1 MSRTLFIGL
10 DGATFTVL
18 DQLTQEIAGEGIT
31 MPFMRRVL
39 QNGFRTV
46 LRSTPHPLTP
56 PAWTSI
62 MTGRSP
68 GHHGVHDF
76 VRFDDRGHE
85 VFFTLYD
92 SRDIR
97 TETIWSIASRH
108 NMTVASLNFPMMA
121 PVFKVN
127 GSLVPGF
134 VSWKHL
140 RLNVY
145 PPALYG
151 RLKAIEG
158 FDPKKLAW
166 DFERESQVG
175 EVMTQ
180 AELEAWVNSHMPR
193 EEQWFQIARTLLEND
208 DPDLFAVMFDGT
220 DKLQHQVW
228 HVLDPSRLAEGLNED
243 DRRLRKMVLEYF
255 RTLDSYIERLVQ
267 LAGPNAQVFFASDHG
282 FTGAQYVFRVNGFL
296 AERGY
301 LSWHKTDGSAAE
313 KRREDANFA
322 YLDWTQTTAY
332 CPTPSSNGI
341 VIRVARKPGDPG
353 ISPDQYEAF
362 RARLIDHLMSMKH
375 PETGGPFIR
384 EILSRDEVFVGAA
397 RDAAPDLTLVLHDY
411 GFVSVRNRRPILEKR
426 RLIVGTH
433 HPDGIFL
440 AAGKGIEMCSAESTM
455 AITDVAAVLLY
466 SLGIPIPED
475 FEGRVRDEIFSADH
489 LMRFPVQYGAASRN
503 RDELEKPE
511 GTVSA
516 HDKEKILDQLRALG
530 YLEE

>member
-18 DQLTQEIAGEGIT
+18 EPLTQDLPGEGVT

-39 QNGFRTV
+39 TSGFRSA

-56 PAWTSI
+56 PAWTSL

-68 GHHGVHDF
+68 GHHGVYDF

-97 TETIWSIASRH
+97 TETIWSIASRQ
-108 NMTVASLNFPMMA
+108 NRTVASLNFPMMA
-121 PVFKVN
+121 PVFEVN

-140 RLNVY
+140 RMNVS
-145 PPALYG
+145 PPALYN

-158 FDPKKLAW
+158 FDAKKLAW
-166 DFERESQVG
+166 DFERESQIG
-175 EVMTQ
+175 EMMTQ
-180 AELEAWVNSHMPR
+180 AELEAWVDSHMPR
-193 EEQWFQIARTLLEND
+193 EEQWFQIARMLLEQD

-228 HVLDPSRLAEGLNED
+228 HVLDPRRLAKGLNDD
-243 DRRLRKMVLEYF
+243 DRRLRKMVLNYF
-255 RTLDSYIERLVQ
+255 RTLDGYIERLVE

-282 FTGAQYVFRVNGFL
+282 FTGAEYVFRVNSFL
-296 AERGY
+296 GERGY
-301 LSWHKTDGSAAE
+301 LTWHKSDGSVAD

-322 YLDWTQTTAY
+322 YLDWENTTAY

-341 VIRVARKPGDPG
+341 VIRVAQTEGGPG
-353 ISPDQYEAF
+353 IRPEEYESF
-362 RARLIDHLMSMKH
+362 RAKLIDDLMSIKH

-384 EILSRDEVFVGAA
+384 EILLREEVFGGAA
-397 RDAAPDLTLVLHDY
+397 CDAAPDLTLVLHDY
-411 GFVSVRNRRPILEKR
+411 GFVSVRNRNPVLEKR
-426 RLIVGTH
+426 PLVVGTH

-440 AAGKGIEMCSAESTM
+440 AAGKGIEMCNAESM
-455 AITDVAAVLLY
+455 AIMDVAAVLLY
-466 SLGIPIPED
+466 SLGIPVPED
-475 FEGRVRDEIFSADH
+475 FEGRVPDEIFSADH
-489 LMRFPVQYGAASRN
+489 LMRFPVQYGAATRSGG
-503 RDELEKPE
+503 ELPKPE

-530 YLEE
+530 YLED